1 MPTTIAIPF
10 LQTSTFA
17 AVDRS
22 TSCQGPKVTR
32 HGLLMMVHAIR
43 SRPIVTMR
51 FRGITVVDNLPR
63 AVVHVAA
70 MFSRQTAV
78 EILRRVNRLAQG
90 FIVPAIIAS
99 ICISLRGKRG
109 ADVVT
114 SFRTA
119 TQMFSQPLSYA
130 TTSAASSM
138 VVLNTVRIAG
148 LASVIERTKQYCLQ
162 LLYKFKPRS
171 ITFFSK
177 HTLSSHA
184 HS

>member
-1 MPTTIAIPF
+1 MKRMSTTIAIPF
-10 LQTSTFA
+10 LQASAFA

-22 TSCQGPKVTR
+22 ASRQGPKVAR

-51 FRGITVVDNLPR
+51 LHGIAVVDDLSGT
-63 AVVHVAA
+63 VVHVAA

-90 FIVPAIIAS
+90 FIVPAVIAS

-109 ADVVT
+109 VDVVT

-119 TQMFSQPLSYA
+119 TQMFPQPLSYA

-138 VVLNTVRIAG
+138 VVLDTVGVAD
-148 LASVIERTKQYCLQ
+148 LASVTERPK
-162 LLYKFKPRS
+162 
-171 ITFFSK
+171 
-177 HTLSSHA
+177 
-184 HS
+184 